1 MNKLFLRIA
10 FMAAFATALSL
21 SQTNAQTFINYQASI
36 QKPDGNN
43 KLIPIPD
50 GEVTAVVTI
59 FKDAT
64 FSNTSIYQ
72 ETHKSVAVKNG
83 LVNFQIG
90 TGARSF
96 TSDFYSNIKWN
107 IDKPY
112 YVKIDYFSGPNIV
125 ITGSMQPLSSV
136 PYANSAANAQKADTA
151 KVALKIAGLEND
163 VNGKFAG
170 AVQVFGMNE
179 GAAIIKGSDWQRVTR
194 TCYDHIENLFGSN
207 GHMNLKYNLPAAG
220 TRREYYLVIRKGDGV
235 KDCAGTETLGRNA
248 MGSEW
253 RFYLSWKNKAGHKFQ
268 LGRNWGGN
276 DDGSLDWVKIP
287 QMSSYPDFGH
297 PMYWHLEA
305 RINPNCP
312 ASNMKVHSI
321 HVVAFDKIITSP
333 NDTVAVNIDSD
344 NKLGKESTYEFGI
357 KGGIVINPSR
367 EVSVYNALTII
378 KEKEFRID
386 VGTKLAGVTNPSGVV
401 YYEVV
406 GSESHV
412 FGGNILSDDSQNHGL
427 GTTNHPFAHA
437 YIRGLTRTG
446 VLEITGGDVAEAR
459 HSTTGE
465 QLPKGSVV
473 VFDANEK
480 GKVRLTNKPY
490 DRKVAGVISGAGKYY
505 AGVTLLQE
513 ELQKGAMPV
522 AQIGTVEVLTIGPVE
537 VGDLLTTSEV
547 EGYAKVANDAIRG
560 IGCVIG
566 KATTTL
572 KEGERGLVE
581 MQIEKH

>member
-10 FMAAFATALSL
+10 FMAAFATVLSL
-21 SQTNAQTFINYQASI
+21 SQANAQTFINYQASI
-36 QKPDGNN
+36 QKPDNLN

-112 YVKIDYFSGPNIV
+112 YVKIDYFSGPNSI
-125 ITGSMQPLSSV
+125 ITGSMQPLFSV
-136 PYANSAANAQKADTA
+136 PYANSAAIAQKADTS

-163 VNGKFAG
+163 INGKFVG
-170 AVQVFGMNE
+170 SVQVFGMNE
-179 GAAIIKGSDWQRVTR
+179 GAAIIAGPNWQRVSR
-194 TCYDHIENLFGSN
+194 TSYDQIESLFGFN

-235 KDCAGTETLGRNA
+235 NDCAGAETLGRNA

-253 RFYLSWKNKAGHKFQ
+253 RFYLSWINKAGHKFQ
-268 LGRNWGGN
+268 VGRNWGGN
-276 DDGSLDWVKIP
+276 DDGTADWIKIP
-287 QMSSYPDFGH
+287 PMSSYPEFTG
-297 PMYWHLEA
+297 PRYWHLEA
-305 RINPNCP
+305 RMNPNCP
-312 ASNMKVHSI
+312 NTNMKVHSI
-321 HVVAFDKIITSP
+321 HVVAYDKPITLP
-333 NDTVAVNIDSD
+333 NDSVAVNIDSD
-344 NKLGKESTYEFGI
+344 NRLGSESTYELGI
-357 KGGIVINPSR
+357 KGGIQITPSR
-367 EVSVYNALTII
+367 TVRMYAA
-378 KEKEFRID
+378 EF
-386 VGTKLAGVTNPSGVV
+386 
-401 YYEVV
+401 
-406 GSESHV
+406 
-412 FGGNILSDDSQNHGL
+412 
-427 GTTNHPFAHA
+427 
-437 YIRGLTRTG
+437 
-446 VLEITGGDVAEAR
+446 TGGDIGEAR
-459 HSTTGE
+459 FSTTGE

-473 VFDANEK
+473 VFDEIEQSK
-480 GKVRLTNKPY
+480 IRLTSKPY
-490 DRKVAGVISGAGKYY
+490 DKKVAGVISGAGKYDV
-505 AGVTLLQE
+505 AITLLQE
-513 ELQKGAMPV
+513 KLKKGAMPV
-522 AQIGTVEVLTIGPVE
+522 AQIGTVEVFTIGPVE

-547 EGYAKVANDAIRG
+547 EGYAKVATDAIRG